1 MSIHRV
7 EITENAEQDIFDIY
21 RYIALNDSVS
31 NAEHV
36 FDSLEAL
43 CLSLAELPDRGHVPP
58 ELDYLGIKE
67 YREVHFKPYRVIYQ
81 ITRNTVYI
89 LCIADGRR
97 DMRSF
102 LEKRLVR

>member
-1 MSIHRV
+1 MKHRV
-7 EITENAEQDIFDIY
+7 EITESAEQDILDIY
-21 RYIALNDSVS
+21 RYIAHHDSVR

-36 FDSLEAL
+36 FDRLEAL

-67 YREVHFKPYRVIYQ
+67 YLEVHFKPYRVIYR
-81 ITRNTVYI
+81 ITGKTVYI
-89 LCIADGRR
+89 LCIVDGRR

-102 LEKRLVR
+102 LQRRIIR